1 MSLGIARTPM
11 AGCGIGFEK
20 LPKLDRCVF
29 HDLCLEKDKKLKITG
44 KHHQPDKWQLHFF
57 LMQIATTSFE
67 VSKKVMGI

>member
-29 HDLCLEKDKKLKITG
+29 HDLCSEKDKKLK
-44 KHHQPDKWQLHFF
+44 KYWK
-57 LMQIATTSFE
+57 AS
-67 VSKKVMGI
+67 SA